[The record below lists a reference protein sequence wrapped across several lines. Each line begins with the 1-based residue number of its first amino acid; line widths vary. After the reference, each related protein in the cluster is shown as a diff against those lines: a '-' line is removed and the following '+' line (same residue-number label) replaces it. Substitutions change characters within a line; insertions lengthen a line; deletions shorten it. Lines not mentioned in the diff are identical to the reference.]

1 MLPTQLR
8 VFPWASQYTL
18 TKHDAFFFFLKT
30 ILTFVQSK
38 IIIIITRNKSESWFQ
53 VLFASQPATSLPG
66 NPVQSVTSSFTIRVR
81 LQKVQFHE
89 LSLHSYRHVP
99 GSKQPVFVS
108 ERRLTKP
115 SAKLVP
121 AWD

>member
-1 MLPTQLR
+1 MLPTQLC
-8 VFPWASQYTL
+8 VFPQAAQYIL
-18 TKHDAFFFFLKT
+18 TKHDAFFFFFLKT

-38 IIIIITRNKSESWFQ
+38 KNNKSESWFQ

-66 NPVQSVTSSFTIRVR
+66 NPVQSVTSSFTIRLR
-81 LQKVQFHE
+81 SQKVQLHE

-99 GSKQPVFVS
+99 GPKQLSFVS
-108 ERRLTKP
+108 EQRLTNP

-121 AWD
+121 PWD